1 VLLINLTVFWRVIN
15 LTVVLIWYAQALFV
29 FSSIILA
36 PFLAMVNIF
45 VCVFFLVKHAVNHY
59 GRQEVCCVQLAH
71 GKTHFDHRKGF
82 VVCCVCWISLWDV
95 HHLCTQ
101 SQF

>member
-1 VLLINLTVFWRVIN
+1 MLLINLTVFWRVIN
-15 LTVVLIWYAQALFV
+15 LTVVLIWYVQALFV

-45 VCVFFLVKHAVNHY
+45 VCVFFLVKHAVKHY

-82 VVCCVCWISLWDV
+82 VVCCVCWIFLHMLD
-95 HHLCTQ
+95 
-101 SQF
+101 